1 MLIKKKKKI
10 VWGMLMIMLMFNFL
24 SGCASIEKAIE
35 HREIQVGVKMSETIF
50 LDPATLLKNRTA
62 YLRVSNT
69 SDMQEIDFEGL
80 LRNKLTQKGIIL
92 TNDPSKAGYLIQV
105 NVLYMDYEKEGL
117 TDAGMVTGGFGGAL
131 AGSTIGRDLTGAV
144 AAAGAV
150 GLIGSIVGG
159 LAGSLIHVDT
169 FLGAIDVQIQEKVE
183 GGVKGVMKADVKQ
196 GTGTTLQTEREVKS
210 DFQVYRTRMAAKAK
224 QTNIDKQEAARVI
237 SDKLATQ
244 IGALF

>member
-1 MLIKKKKKI
+1 MFIKKGNVSRNVVI
-10 VWGMLMIMLMFNFL
+10 LVLIASFL
-24 SGCASIEKAIE
+24 FYGCASMEKAIE
-35 HREIQVGVKMSETIF
+35 HREMQVGVKMSDTIF
-50 LDPATLLKNRTA
+50 LDPTTLLKNRTA
-62 YLRVSNT
+62 FLRVSNT

-92 TNDPSKAGYLIQV
+92 TNDPLKAGYIIQA

-117 TDAGMVTGGFGGAL
+117 TDVGMTAGGFGGAL
-131 AGSTIGRDLTGAV
+131 AGGTLGRDITGAV

-169 FLGAIDVQIQEKVE
+169 FIGVIDVQIQEIVE

-237 SDKLATQ
+237 SDKLAIQ
-244 IGALF
+244 ISALF